1 MAEEDELEQQL
12 ENQLVEQKDSLVGID
27 EALLSDPNN
36 AELLA
41 VREELVAGIQV
52 AEGGLFQLKRARL
65 LQEADSLIMSSTQ
78 VASGN
83 RTSEPS
89 EPDHLEPEPEPL
101 KAPTFVVGS
110 KCRFRYRDG
119 RWYNGQVI
127 NVDDE
132 DSVRVSFLTPTS
144 ESMQICK
151 FYMQQRCRFGTTCRM
166 SHGIVLP
173 LNSLKEYIPTEWNQT
188 HIGSKVLASETCN
201 GIWRLAELES
211 WNNDLQRGHVV
222 FTDDGSH
229 LELGIDSLSISEYA
243 DVTDSS
249 ASDDTDT
256 DESESS
262 DEICMGLD
270 KDMDLS
276 NQRVSFS
283 NLNNMPLGPQ
293 NETVTF
299 AKWEKHTRG
308 IASKMMLN
316 MGYREGMGLGKSQQG
331 MLNPIQARVL
341 PQKQSLDY
349 IAESTEQKEDLGI
362 NKKKSRGGKRKRER
376 KFAESIRAAKE
387 EDEKRPDVFNF
398 INNQLAVQREPEHN
412 IDSNKR
418 FDKGENMSQAE
429 PKQSAKEY
437 RRSLV
442 VCEDEIKELKKK
454 VEKLEEMAHRNRKE
468 KALYEAI
475 SQKLRESQKALEE
488 AESHHTSVSNALQRK
503 EREKKWL
510 KF

>member
-1 MAEEDELEQQL
+1 
-12 ENQLVEQKDSLVGID
+12 
-27 EALLSDPNN
+27 
-36 AELLA
+36 
-41 VREELVAGIQV
+41 
-52 AEGGLFQLKRARL
+52 
-65 LQEADSLIMSSTQ
+65 
-78 VASGN
+78 
-83 RTSEPS
+83 
-89 EPDHLEPEPEPL
+89 
-101 KAPTFVVGS
+101 
-110 KCRFRYRDG
+110 
-119 RWYNGQVI
+119 
-127 NVDDE
+127 
-132 DSVRVSFLTPTS
+132 
-144 ESMQICK
+144 
-151 FYMQQRCRFGTTCRM
+151 
-166 SHGIVLP
+166 
-173 LNSLKEYIPTEWNQT
+173 
-188 HIGSKVLASETCN
+188 
-201 GIWRLAELES
+201 
-211 WNNDLQRGHVV
+211 
-222 FTDDGSH
+222 
-229 LELGIDSLSISEYA
+229 
-243 DVTDSS
+243 
-249 ASDDTDT
+249 
-256 DESESS
+256 
-262 DEICMGLD
+262 MGLD